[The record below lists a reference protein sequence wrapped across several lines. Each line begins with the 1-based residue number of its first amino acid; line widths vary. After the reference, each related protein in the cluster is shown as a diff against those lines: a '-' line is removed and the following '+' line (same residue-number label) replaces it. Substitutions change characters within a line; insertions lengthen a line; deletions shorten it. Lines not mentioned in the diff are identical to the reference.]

1 MKKVPVF
8 FHVFLR
14 LGMTWVPGGGVRC
27 TFCMRLLMLKMLDP
41 VTETTMKTA
50 ICTGDSWCLQVF
62 LTRFVGAFWID
73 FAVSHHYSNHIF
85 LQGSWWRLTPC
96 HPSETDCAHPKPPK
110 KQKTPNP
117 QWYSCL
123 AGCILLRLWP
133 RVLAAIDTGVLHLSN
148 WGTGCSKIG

>member
-1 MKKVPVF
+1 
-8 FHVFLR
+8 
-14 LGMTWVPGGGVRC
+14 
-27 TFCMRLLMLKMLDP
+27 MLDP

-62 LTRFVGAFWID
+62 LTRFVGDFWIE

-96 HPSETDCAHPKPPK
+96 HPLQATHRIRGSETDCAHPKPPK

-117 QWYSCL
+117 QWYIHAWLDAFFFGFGPVFSQQSILGSCI
-123 AGCILLRLWP
+123 CP
-133 RVLAAIDTGVLHLSN
+133 TEVLAALKLDNRVLLPPLLHHCYSTTHCLHLK
-148 WGTGCSKIG
+148 TII